1 MCVEN
6 SNFLLKAALAWQ
18 ELLNTKCVVKYSERE
33 TIKEIVIRFSEEDF
47 YHLAGFQYLEDIRLP
62 RYSHKKVLNRIIA
75 GDITQDMISKGCKYD
90 SFVKPR
96 LMVLIEVKEL
106 LEKEFELFSFN
117 QFRCSFYT
125 QLKAD
130 YIISNNDDY
139 VFVVKENGSE
149 FECRCCSAFKIAQ
162 RNYTNNQKKLKIVS
176 KEIQPA

>member
-18 ELLNTKCVVKYSERE
+18 
-33 TIKEIVIRFSEEDF
+33 
-47 YHLAGFQYLEDIRLP
+47 
-62 RYSHKKVLNRIIA
+62 
-75 GDITQDMISKGCKYD
+75 
-90 SFVKPR
+90 
-96 LMVLIEVKEL
+96 
-106 LEKEFELFSFN
+106 ELFSFN

-176 KEIQPA
+176 K